1 MKSEKIEMTVISQ
14 QRFIEL
20 WRETMT
26 PIAEDAT
33 KIYDFFKPIIETI
46 PRLTLGEYYW
56 QIFDNAQPFPKI
68 LMVDGA
74 VHKLTPVDAKGLVK
88 SSIEEFFSFYHPDD
102 ITHVLT
108 FLSIVFRNMLDEK
121 PEQRQNYN
129 ITIYARIRN
138 GEGILIWNSIQYPA
152 LYFDENDQF
161 LYGMALYTNINHLI
175 KSDAE
180 PMMTVR
186 YSDESN
192 NQKLI
197 HYTSKNI
204 EGIRKNYPNVSPREK
219 EIITLLSQGNSS
231 KQIADLLGITKNTVD
246 NHRQRLLKKF
256 GVKSSSELVI
266 KALIY

>member
-1 MKSEKIEMTVISQ
+1 MKTEKIEMATISQ

-20 WRETMT
+20 WRETYT
-26 PIAEDAT
+26 NVGEDAA
-33 KIYDFFKPIIETI
+33 KIYEFFKPIIETI

-56 QIFDNAQPFPKI
+56 QMFNNAQPFPKI

-74 VHKLTPVDAKGLVK
+74 VHKLTPVDAKGLIK
-88 SSIEEFFSFYHPDD
+88 SSAEEFFSFYHPED
-102 ITHVLT
+102 ITQVLT
-108 FLSIVFRNMLDEK
+108 FLSIIFRNILDEK
-121 PEQRQNYN
+121 PERRKNYN

-138 GEGILIWNSIQYPA
+138 SDGILIWNSLQYPA
-152 LYFDENDQF
+152 LYFDANDQF
-161 LYGMALYTNINHLI
+161 LYGMALYTIINHLI
-175 KSDAE
+175 RPDAE

-186 YSDESN
+186 YSDESS

-204 EGIRKNYPNVSPREK
+204 EGIQINYPSVSPREK
-219 EIITLLSQGNSS
+219 EIIALLSQGNSS